1 MSDLIEYISEVNE
14 RFKNKIIHA
23 LLEDHGYLLDH
34 GITENELQEK
44 NNIPDLIKSK
54 IFSSTNKLSIDAVLK
69 YVISEHLYDDD
80 ELPLISH
87 YCSADS
93 YTSSSALYVFKFM
106 ELYFC
111 YARVDGD
118 FDASIITEEPD
129 SFCYD
134 IASSF
139 MDNYEME
146 KENLNDEWFKDS
158 NPCNEITMN
167 FKFNKQ

>member
-14 RFKNKIIHA
+14 RFKSKIIDA
-23 LLEDHGYLLDH
+23 LLEDPEYLLEH
-34 GITENELQEK
+34 GITENEIKEK
-44 NNIPDLIKSK
+44 NNIPELIKSK

-134 IASSF
+134 IALGII
-139 MDNYEME
+139 DHYEME

-158 NPCNEITMN
+158 NPTNEISMN